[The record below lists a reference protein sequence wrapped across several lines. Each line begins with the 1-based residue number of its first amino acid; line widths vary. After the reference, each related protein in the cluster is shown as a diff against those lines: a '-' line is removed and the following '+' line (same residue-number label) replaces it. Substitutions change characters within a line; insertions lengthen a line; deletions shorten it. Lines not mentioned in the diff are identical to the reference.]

1 MGEEIL
7 GREVRMRWGAVMK
20 LFVAVLLAMVLAP
33 LAHAQRYQYV
43 NPLNPRHNWVIE
55 VEPAQFIASGRA
67 VGAEFCA
74 PATKFVCVKSE
85 NFNFAFPLNRAPEQ
99 KQWTLHG
106 FTYEL
111 ERRTELLILGQL
123 LPVWMVESVQGVV
136 TMRFTY
142 SEERGILAM
151 SGTLSDSSATFVS
164 MKTSGFGAQPK
175 PKVSAP
181 KVPSSK

>member
-1 MGEEIL
+1 
-7 GREVRMRWGAVMK
+7 MK
-20 LFVAVLLAMVLAP
+20 LFVAILLVVVHTP

-43 NPLNPRHNWVIE
+43 NPVDPRHGWSIE
-55 VEPAQFIASGRA
+55 LEPAQSIASGRA

-85 NFNFAFPLNRAPEQ
+85 NFNFAFPLNRSPEQ
-99 KQWTLHG
+99 KQWALHG
-106 FTYEL
+106 FTYKL
-111 ERRTELLILGQL
+111 ERRAELLILGQL
-123 LPVWMVESVQGVV
+123 LSVWIVESVQGEV

-151 SGTLSDSSATFVS
+151 SGTVSDASATFVS
-164 MKTSGFGAQPK
+164 TKTSGFGAQPK